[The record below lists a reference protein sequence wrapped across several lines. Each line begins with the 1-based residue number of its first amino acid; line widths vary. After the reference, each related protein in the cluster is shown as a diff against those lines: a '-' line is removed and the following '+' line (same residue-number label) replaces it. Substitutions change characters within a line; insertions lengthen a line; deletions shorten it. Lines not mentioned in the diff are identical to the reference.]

1 MPDDLSDLISELGGT
16 EEEKSTAEEDAAT
29 EETDDVEEKEEE
41 EEESTEEKEPKAA
54 TTEDKTNKAFAEMRA
69 ANSKYDKFFKKI
81 KEATGTDEETFMKTI
96 LQEAT
101 ASKAKEMNISPEL
114 LSKIQEQEDRLK
126 AYEQREKEKTFML
139 ALDSLQREFK
149 LDSKGV
155 EEFVRTSVEKGVDL
169 FNSQLD
175 LQTIFK
181 AMNHDKL
188 VSEAVEKAR
197 QEYIKTQTKADKASV
212 PDDSKGKG
220 SDKGVE
226 VIETMSDLDKLLSS
240 MKK

>member
-16 EEEKSTAEEDAAT
+16 SEEEETTT
-29 EETDDVEEKEEE
+29 EEEEITEEETAEEE
-41 EEESTEEKEPKAA
+41 EETVEEPEVKPS
-54 TTEDKTNKAFAEMRA
+54 EDKTDKAFAAMRA
-69 ANSKYDKFFKKI
+69 ANSKYEKFFKKL

-149 LDSKGV
+149 LDGKDV

-197 QEYIKTQTKADKASV
+197 QEFIKTQTKADKASV